1 MIQYSNEFYD
11 TFLLWLYSAI
21 SVSSSGQMR
30 QPTPS
35 GVWVLVALLGLI
47 LINLSTMLT
56 VSSTYHQK
64 MAPFLQE
71 MGNFWLFLAKNDGIS
86 FQIWQPLD
94 DTFQ

>member
-1 MIQYSNEFYD
+1 
-11 TFLLWLYSAI
+11 
-21 SVSSSGQMR
+21 MR

-35 GVWVLVALLGLI
+35 GGWVLVALPGLI

-71 MGNFWLFLAKNDGIS
+71 MGNFWLFLAKNDRIS